1 MRQCLV
7 EVMMREKLREL
18 ECDRQ
23 TKQLKLWCS
32 DFQKETIKPKPVVS
46 MEIVAKEF
54 IKHFVVISK

>member
-1 MRQCLV
+1 MC
-7 EVMMREKLREL
+7 EKLKV